1 MKEYFVFGTNPCYKA
16 FCIGQ
21 LQAKEGKEFFA
32 NMQEMFKE
40 LFELQEKDENQ
51 FNKVLSSDMDLMINK
66 LTMYFK

>member
-1 MKEYFVFGTNPCYKA
+1 MKEYFIFDTNLCHKA

-40 LFELQEKDENQ
+40 LFELQEKDEGQ

>member
-1 MKEYFVFGTNPCYKA
+1 
-16 FCIGQ
+16 
-21 LQAKEGKEFFA
+21 
-32 NMQEMFKE
+32 MFKE